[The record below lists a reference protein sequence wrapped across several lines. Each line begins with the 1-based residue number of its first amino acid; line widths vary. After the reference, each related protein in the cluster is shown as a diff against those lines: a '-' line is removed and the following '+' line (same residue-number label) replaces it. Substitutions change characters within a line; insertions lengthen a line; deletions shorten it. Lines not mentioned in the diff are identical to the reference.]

1 MQHKDKIVLQK
12 ICSELNFAINFLES
26 VSLEEFLENE
36 VMKRV
41 IGMTSINIGELVKN
55 LDIEFR
61 QQYPEVAWKDAAKFR
76 DVVAHKYESLNF
88 KDIYKTVIEDFPKM
102 KKQVEKILETE

>member
-1 MQHKDKIVLQK
+1 MLQK
-12 ICSELNFAINFLES
+12 ICDELDIAINFLDNVKS
-26 VSLEEFLENE
+26 EEFLENE

-55 LDIEFR
+55 LDFEFR
-61 QQYPEVAWKDAAKFR
+61 KKYPEVAWKDAARFR

-88 KDIYKTVIEDFPKM
+88 KDIYKTVTEDFPKM